1 MKPFSVALCAAVL
14 SLGAVSTVPAAAD
27 SVSDAVQVCSGCHG
41 EAGIPADPT
50 FPIIWG
56 QNRTYILNQLRDF
69 KFGKRKNDIMSGI
82 VSTLSNTDMVGLAA
96 YFAGQKWPAIDHKA
110 VSAET
115 AKTADAVFDTINCS
129 ACHQETFLGDTVRPR
144 LAGQNEEYLVK
155 TMTDFRSGERGNYLG
170 MTALL
175 RDRSDD
181 EIKAVAQYLAGFK
194 PPTQPD
200 QTATTKP

>member
-96 YFAGQKWPAIDHKA
+96 DCAGKKGPAMDQKA
-110 VSAET
+110 V
-115 AKTADAVFDTINCS
+115 
-129 ACHQETFLGDTVRPR
+129 
-144 LAGQNEEYLVK
+144 
-155 TMTDFRSGERGNYLG
+155 
-170 MTALL
+170 
-175 RDRSDD
+175 
-181 EIKAVAQYLAGFK
+181 
-194 PPTQPD
+194 
-200 QTATTKP
+200 

>member
-96 YFAGQKWPAIDHKA
+96 YFAGQKAAYFAGQKWPAIDHKA
-110 VSAET
+110 VSAEA

-144 LAGQNEEYLVK
+144 LAGARVW
-155 TMTDFRSGERGNYLG
+155 LG
-170 MTALL
+170 
-175 RDRSDD
+175 R
-181 EIKAVAQYLAGFK
+181 
-194 PPTQPD
+194 
-200 QTATTKP
+200 TKSIW